1 MIRNFIISIIY
12 GDIYFVDE
20 LSKLSKEGFG
30 RYVDKD
36 DMSKDNVLPS
46 RNYFCAYV
54 KTDIEHIDD
63 NFFSLVRDKDC
74 TMELY
79 TSNYEKPIDDSF
91 KKIAFKYAEDK
102 EFLQLS
108 PCKEDKQS
116 KIYQNFYYELLIFI
130 EIFRINI
137 QRNYSL

>member
-1 MIRNFIISIIY
+1 
-12 GDIYFVDE
+12 
-20 LSKLSKEGFG
+20 
-30 RYVDKD
+30 
-36 DMSKDNVLPS
+36 MSKDNVLPS
-46 RNYFCAYV
+46 RNCFCAYV
-54 KTDIEHIDD
+54 KTDIEHIDN

-74 TMELY
+74 TKELY

-91 KKIAFKYAEDK
+91 KKIAFKYAQDK

-108 PCKEDKQS
+108 SCKEDTQS